1 MKLSLNNLMM
11 ICLAL
16 ILSSCAA
23 TKKTDELNEWYF
35 ENQRQSVWQS
45 SRIQS
50 SFDKSHANYLTIQKL
65 TKITESTP
73 SHDLIQTFEEMS
85 QIKTDYSTRL
95 KLYRAKAKAVRQIWR
110 STDKITE
117 GEENW
122 NTTNEFLTYSD
133 QELAELDT
141 LYNNYFLVE
150 AKFNRILN
158 SKEFSAYNRRLP
170 KTTKAINN
178 VLAEYE
184 RQQEKENY
192 TLRFN
197 DNVIAAMTRKLET
210 TKYQFNDLLKLAD
223 KDSLI
228 EHQQNTFNR
237 PKHLRRVRFEITSDT
252 QRQLDTLLS
261 QHINTHIVAA
271 AQQYVKEIQSPRQ
284 ASKELP
290 LIDKKS
296 KFKALYPYVS
306 ADNRNT
312 VNQAFQTQRSK
323 LFNQAIILPSQAG
336 LTQIEQ
342 QGYQPTEQL
351 KKRIQHHLAFTK
363 HYKDLLDQPEIQQHL
378 KQAQQQRIA
387 LLDQIKEQR
396 LQMIRNAA
404 SFNEL
409 NFFYQEVVTKDDATT
424 APAMAL
430 KAAQKRTYQKVTEFK
445 PTYSSTNLD
454 VNSFNNAN
462 LALKTELTGLYL
474 GDFSNSRL
482 APNTTLSSM
491 LFSNYLK
498 AYSNLCPQYLPQ
510 NKVPITKAVCDTERV
525 TKNGWGQVVSRN
537 CIKWVDVPTGMY
549 ADPKLYQASIEQSRQ
564 AGLKLI
570 GSALLSSDVT
580 AKFSAFRDEQTLQS
594 DMHKLIKNNQCNTAG
609 LQRFEDNLYRFATKQ
624 SPLTL
629 KSGTQL
635 ANLAV
640 FYQADLNYQNIN
652 TQHLANALVKENART
667 WLMNR
672 YSDGSLQVINTTSNP
687 EDNSLKE
694 ILAGYRY
701 GTAFGGG
708 YNGKVRITFADKI
721 PKCLYFADNRG
732 SCRAASKIIT
742 NQYERGRYNK

>member
-1 MKLSLNNLMM
+1 MRLSLKNLLL

-45 SRIQS
+45 SRLQS
-50 SFDKSHANYLTIQKL
+50 SFDKSHANYLTIKKL
-65 TKITESTP
+65 TKITELNP
-73 SHDLIQTFEEMS
+73 PHDLTQTFDEMS
-85 QIKTDYSTRL
+85 QIKKDYSTRL
-95 KLYRAKAKAVRQIWR
+95 KLYRTKAKAVRQIWR

-122 NTTNEFLTYSD
+122 NTTDEFLTYSN
-133 QELAELDT
+133 QELVELDT
-141 LYNNYFLVE
+141 LYDHYFLVE

-158 SKEFSAYNRRLP
+158 SKEFSAYSRKLP
-170 KTTKAINN
+170 QTTKAVTN
-178 VLAEYE
+178 VLAEHE
-184 RQQEKENY
+184 KQQEIENY
-192 TLRFN
+192 TKRFN
-197 DNVIAAMTRKLET
+197 ENVIAAMTRKLET
-210 TKYQFNDLLKLAD
+210 TKYRFNDLLKLAD

-228 EHQQNTFNR
+228 EQQQRTFIR
-237 PKHLRRVRFEITSDT
+237 PKHLRRARFELTSDT
-252 QRQLDTLLS
+252 QRQLDILLS
-261 QHINTHIVAA
+261 QHINTHIVTAA
-271 AQQYVKEIQSPRQ
+271 LQYAKQIQSPRQ

-290 LIDKKS
+290 LIDKQS

-312 VNQAFQTQRSK
+312 VNQAFQTQRKK
-323 LFNQAIILPSQAG
+323 LFNQAIILPSQTI
-336 LTQIEQ
+336 LSQIEQ
-342 QGYQPTEQL
+342 QGDQPTEQL
-351 KKRIQHHLAFTK
+351 KKRIQHHLAFTTQ
-363 HYKDLLDQPEIQQHL
+363 YKDLLDQTEIQQHL
-378 KQAQQQRIA
+378 HQAQQQRVT
-387 LLDQIKEQR
+387 LLNQIKEQR
-396 LQMIRNAA
+396 LQMIRNAS
-404 SFNEL
+404 SFKEL
-409 NFFYQEVVTKDDATT
+409 NLFYQEVVTADDANTT
-424 APAMAL
+424 PAMAL

-445 PTYSSTNLD
+445 PVFSSANLD
-454 VNSFNNAN
+454 VNSFNSAN

-482 APNTTLSSM
+482 TPNTTLSSM

-537 CIKWVDVPTGMY
+537 CIKWIDVPTGMY
-549 ADPKLYQASIEQSRQ
+549 ADPTLYQASIEQSRQ

-580 AKFSAFRDEQTLQS
+580 AKFSAFRDEQTLHS
-594 DMHKLIKNNQCNTAG
+594 DMQKLIKNNLCSSAG
-609 LQRFEDNLYRFATKQ
+609 LQRFEDNLYRFTTKQ
-624 SPLTL
+624 TPLTL
-629 KSGTQL
+629 NRGTKL
-635 ANLAV
+635 ADLAL
-640 FYQADLNYQNIN
+640 FYQADLDYQNIH
-652 TQHLANALVKENART
+652 TQQLANALVKENART

-672 YSDGSLQVINTTSNP
+672 YSDGSLQVIDTTNNP

-694 ILAGYRY
+694 ILAGYHY

-708 YNGKVRITFADKI
+708 YKGKVRITFADKI
-721 PKCLYFADNRG
+721 PECLYFADNAN
-732 SCRAASKIIT
+732 SCRPASKIIS